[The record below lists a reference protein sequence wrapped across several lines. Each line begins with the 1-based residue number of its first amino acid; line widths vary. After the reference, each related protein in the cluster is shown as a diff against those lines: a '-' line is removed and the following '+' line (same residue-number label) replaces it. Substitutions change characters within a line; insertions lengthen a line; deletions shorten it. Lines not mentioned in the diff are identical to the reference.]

1 MQPLKK
7 GNGLAIVLVV
17 IGILL
22 LVGKLG
28 NLFGFLIGLLIP
40 LLVVGLG
47 VLGWRNGNR
56 FIGGILI
63 VIGGFMLL
71 GKLSAVIFWVAA
83 IGLIV
88 FGISLLARN
97 MRRV

>member
-1 MQPLKK
+1 MKK
-7 GNGLAIVLVV
+7 GNGLAIVLIL

-40 LLVVGLG
+40 LLVIGLG
-47 VLGWRNGNR
+47 VIGWRNGNR
-56 FIGGILI
+56 FIGGILM

-71 GKLSAVIFWVAA
+71 GKLSAVIFWIAA

-88 FGISLLARN
+88 FGITMLTRN
-97 MRRV
+97 RTRRI

>member
-1 MQPLKK
+1 LKK
-7 GNGLAIVLVV
+7 GNGLAIVLIL

-40 LLVVGLG
+40 LLVIGLG
-47 VLGWRNGNR
+47 VIGWRNGNR
-56 FIGGILI
+56 FIGGILM

-71 GKLSAVIFWVAA
+71 GKLSAVIFWIAA

-88 FGISLLARN
+88 FGITMLTRN
-97 MRRV
+97 RTRRI